1 MLYGVVLGSS
11 ISKINLLGMSQLE
24 EISPEMSM
32 QKQVPRSGLLQ
43 AERIEGIAKADVFPA
58 PLDAQQNTCPSSVIG
73 LKYICF
79 LFLPKIIPLTLFEIP
94 FLGSLGV
101 EVYPY

>member
-1 MLYGVVLGSS
+1 MLESS
-11 ISKINLLGMSQLE
+11 ISKISLLGISQLE

-32 QKQVPRSGLLQ
+32 QKQVPRSGFLQ
-43 AERIEGIAKADVFPA
+43 AERMEGIAMAEVFPA
-58 PLDAQQNTCPSSVIG
+58 PLDAQQKTCPSSVIG

-94 FLGSLGV
+94 FFRVIGG
-101 EVYPY
+101 